1 MLALVVA
8 QGVEAAAAAMTVGV
22 VVGDAIVVRV
32 VATSAMAVV
41 IGVTIVSMI
50 VVNIIAF
57 LVRN

>member
-1 MLALVVA
+1 MVA
-8 QGVEAAAAAMTVGV
+8 QGVETAAAAMTVGV

-41 IGVTIVSMI
+41 IGVTIASMI